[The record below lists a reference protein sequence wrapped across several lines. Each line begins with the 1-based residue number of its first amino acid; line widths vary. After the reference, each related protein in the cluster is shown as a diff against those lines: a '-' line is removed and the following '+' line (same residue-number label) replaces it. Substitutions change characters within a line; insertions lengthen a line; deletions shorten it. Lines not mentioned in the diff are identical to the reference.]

1 MVYILEPDRDG
12 TLFKSMERLMPESCP
27 WAENLTKKKKV
38 MMMTMVMMKIMN
50 NTVSWLDQYLSSLLL
65 KQLRMQVIFVVMFRL
80 S

>member
-12 TLFKSMERLMPESCP
+12 TLLKSMERLMPESCP

-38 MMMTMVMMKIMN
+38 MMMMMVMMKIMN

-65 KQLRMQVIFVVMFRL
+65 KQLRML
-80 S
+80 DGTP